1 MATTPRGVV
10 MATGAVRPP
19 DAPQRRVRPRRSAP
33 AGPSP
38 AGDPE
43 VRPLIGGGAVVGN
56 GFVWLAAFRSGV
68 PVADERPSFLID
80 DDKLHIVRSGRGY
93 AQFSVNDVSRYGTLK
108 LYSPAAR
115 FCGDLRV
122 EEGSELHI
130 GKDGTVMALS
140 GPQRCSIRW
149 WPRLLK

>member
-1 MATTPRGVV
+1 MQVLPVISN
-10 MATGAVRPP
+10 
-19 DAPQRRVRPRRSAP
+19 RVY
-33 AGPSP
+33 
-38 AGDPE
+38 
-43 VRPLIGGGAVVGN
+43 VGE
-56 GFVWLAAFRSGV
+56 LSFRDITV
-68 PVADERPSFLID
+68 ANCHKPVFD
-80 DDKLHIVRSGRGY
+80 DDKLHIVRNGRGY
-93 AQFSVNDVSRYGTLK
+93 AQFMNDVSRYGTLK
-108 LYSPAAR
+108 LYSPAGR